1 MPGKP
6 SEAHM
11 CFMDTDKGSVV
22 RELFDRIA
30 ARYDRANTVM
40 TGGMDVLWRKAA
52 VNQLHAADDGRLLDL
67 CCGTGLLARAMARRV
82 PEGLVDAI
90 DFSPKMLEVAR
101 AHASPGNIAYH
112 EGDVLAL
119 PFESATFDGA
129 AMGYSL
135 RNIVDI
141 PACLREI
148 ARVLRPGASFVN
160 LEVSK
165 PPNALWRG
173 MFYFYFYNMVPVI
186 GAWVGGDAPAY
197 RYLPQSLVSFPDAD
211 GLAALFQANGFAHV
225 RYVRLMGGASALHIG
240 TKERVPSVNR
250 TDLPLTADLLA

>member
-1 MPGKP
+1 M
-6 SEAHM
+6 S
-11 CFMDTDKGSVV
+11 TDKGSVV

-40 TGGMDVLWRKAA
+40 TGGMDVLWRRAA
-52 VNQLHAADDGRLLDL
+52 VNQLHAADDGRLIDL
-67 CCGTGLLARAMARRV
+67 CCGTGALARDMARRV

-90 DFSPKMLEVAR
+90 DFSPKMLEIAR
-101 AHASPGNIAYH
+101 AHDEPGNVVYH

-119 PFESATFDGA
+119 PFESGTFDGA

-148 ARVLRPGASFVN
+148 ARVLKPGASFVN

-165 PPNALWRG
+165 PPNALWRRL
-173 MFYFYFYNMVPVI
+173 FYLYFYNVLPVL
-186 GAWVGGDAPAY
+186 GRMAGGDAAAY
-197 RYLPQSLVSFPDAD
+197 RYLPQSLVNFPDAD
-211 GLAALFQANGFAHV
+211 GLAALFQANGFAYV
-225 RYVRLMGGASALHIG
+225 RYVRIWGGVSALHIG
-240 TKERVPSVNR
+240 TKERVPSAIR
-250 TDLPLTADLLA
+250 TDLPMTADLLA